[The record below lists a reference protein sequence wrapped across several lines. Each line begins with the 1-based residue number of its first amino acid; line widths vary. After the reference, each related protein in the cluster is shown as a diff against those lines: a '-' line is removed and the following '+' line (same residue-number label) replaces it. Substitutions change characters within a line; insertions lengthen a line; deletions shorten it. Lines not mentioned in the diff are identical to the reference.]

1 MNRHNV
7 KRYDQISK
15 ERFIERRNRQAS
27 LFRRL
32 GVRCLPRH
40 QNPNIGGIVD
50 VISNPLYDQLTVG
63 QGALFPTT
71 VLFQTQLGQG
81 GKTLAQTDMTA
92 AGQLPNPQ
100 RFTIHS
106 ICAWIAN
113 NTIPGDMFNLTQN
126 VTYSL
131 NVQTKPFAYGPLGL
145 IPAARG
151 YFLTAAAQ
159 LGTAAGTLGNVYSVS
174 NGSVD
179 PRAAYLLDAPI
190 TIEQGE
196 QFSVTLT
203 NQSGFSMAANTTNP
217 PGLGTVITIVLD
229 GNLER
234 GVN

>member
-1 MNRHNV
+1 MTQRNSV
-7 KRYDQISK
+7 KRYSERSK
-15 ERFIERRNRQAS
+15 ERFVERFKQRNSMLRT
-27 LFRRL
+27 L
-32 GVRCLPRH
+32 GVRCAMR

-50 VISNPLYDQLTVG
+50 VITNPLYDQLTVG
-63 QGALFPTT
+63 QGALFPAST

-106 ICAWIAN
+106 ICVLIAN
-113 NTIPGDMFNLTQN
+113 NTIPGDMYNLTQN
-126 VTYSL
+126 VTLSL
-131 NVQTKPFAYGPLGL
+131 NVQTKPFAYGPL
-145 IPAARG
+145 ITFPAARG
-151 YFLTAAAQ
+151 WQTFGAASGDAAA
-159 LGTAAGTLGNVYSVS
+159 LTLIYATS

-196 QFSVTLT
+196 QFSVTLA
-203 NQSGFSMAANTTNP
+203 NQSGFSLSANSTVP
-217 PGLGTVITIVLD
+217 PGVGTVITVFLD

>member
-1 MNRHNV
+1 MAQRHSV
-7 KRYDQISK
+7 KRYSEISK
-15 ERFIERRNRQAS
+15 ERFVERWKQRNS
-27 LFRRL
+27 LLHQL
-32 GVRCLPRH
+32 GVNMAMRR

-50 VISNPLYDQLTVG
+50 VITNPLYDQMTVG
-63 QGALFPTT
+63 QGAVFPTT

-81 GKTLAQTDMTA
+81 GKTLSQTDMTA

-106 ICAWIAN
+106 ICAVIAN
-113 NTIPGDMFNLTQN
+113 NTVPSDMYNLTQN
-126 VTYSL
+126 VTLSL
-131 NVQTKPFAYGPLGL
+131 NVQTKPFAYGPL
-145 IPAARG
+145 ITFPAARG
-151 YFLTAAAQ
+151 YQTFGAA
-159 LGTAAGTLGNVYSVS
+159 LGTTANLTEIFSTS

-203 NQSGFSMAANTTNP
+203 NQSGFSLGANTLYP
-217 PGLGTVITIVLD
+217 PGVGTVITIFLD